1 MYVETP
7 SAVQGDQIDG
17 RSLWKRLFLTFSL
30 LGLLNTSAAFLLFYY
45 SSTHL
50 LEERVGSQMS
60 SVRDLTAQKLV
71 FYLRSLKQQTNTA
84 DPLHLGPDVQ
94 KSLECLYLIKGHG
107 YQTLFGNEAS
117 YSDSLK
123 DLPTDV
129 FHTSSSGKELL
140 LKKESRVG
148 SLVYVFNNNGL
159 NEVLFQREGLGKS
172 GEIYLVG
179 QDRRIKSASR
189 FLPEPEDTS
198 VENES
203 VWRGEKNKVGAHV
216 VKDYRGV
223 EVVSSY
229 SHFEFDNLHY
239 TLLSEIDK
247 SEVLSPLNRIF
258 PQAFL
263 FSVGLL
269 LISVAASLLSSK
281 KVLAIIDRMTSQIH
295 QFNFNLIKAQEEERR
310 RLSVNLHDGIGQSL
324 TALRWGLSQINEQ
337 DERTKRLLSLCD
349 DSIAEVRNVSNDLM
363 PSSLRELGCFSAIR
377 EYLAKQQSFFDIS
390 ISYWHSQPL
399 ETMKFR
405 DGLDVNI
412 FRMVQE
418 LVLNSFKHA
427 KATSMTLVL
436 LKQDDHFILRFEDNG
451 IGMADDLPMP
461 KTLKYRSDVMG
472 GELTRFYDQKIMVF
486 ELKVPLKRIFV

>member
-7 SAVQGDQIDG
+7 SAVQGDHIDG

-71 FYLRSLKQQTNTA
+71 FYLSSLKQQTNVE
-84 DPLHLGPDVQ
+84 DPLHFGHDVQ
-94 KSLECLYLIKGHG
+94 NSLEALFLLKGTK
-107 YQTLFGNEAS
+107 YETLFGNAAT
-117 YSDSLK
+117 YSDSFK
-123 DLPTDV
+123 ELPRDV
-129 FHTSSSGKELL
+129 FNTSSGKELL
-140 LKKESRVG
+140 LKKESRLG
-148 SLVYVFNNNGL
+148 TLVYVFNTNGL
-159 NEVLFQREGLGKS
+159 NEVLFQREGLGKT

-189 FLPEPEDTS
+189 FLPQPEDTS

-310 RLSVNLHDGIGQSL
+310 RISVNLHDGIGQSL
-324 TALRWGLSQINEQ
+324 TALRWGLSQINDQ
-337 DERTKRLLSLCD
+337 DEKTKKLLSLCD

-418 LVLNSFKHA
+418 FVLNSFKHA

-436 LKQDDHFILRFEDNG
+436 LKQDDQFILRFEDNG
-451 IGMADDLPMP
+451 VGMADELPMP
-461 KTLKYRSDVMG
+461 KTLKYRTDVMG
-472 GELTRFYDQKIMVF
+472 GQLTRFYDQKTMVF

>member
-7 SAVQGDQIDG
+7 SAAGADHIDG

-50 LEERVGSQMS
+50 LEERVGNQMS

-71 FYLRSLKQQTNTA
+71 FYLRSLKQQTSTT
-84 DPLHLGPDVQ
+84 DPSKFSPDIQ
-94 KSLECLYLIKGHG
+94 QSLEALFLLKDSKVE
-107 YQTLFGNEAS
+107 TLFGSRHSFNPEFA
-117 YSDSLK
+117 K
-123 DLPTDV
+123 LPTDI
-129 FHTSSSGKELL
+129 FETYSANQLL
-140 LKKESRVG
+140 LKRQSASG
-148 SLVYVFNNNGL
+148 TLVWVFNTNGL
-159 NEVLFQREGLGKS
+159 NEVLFQREGLGKT

-179 QDRRIKSASR
+179 EDRRIKSASR
-189 FLPEPEDTS
+189 FLQRPEQTS

-203 VWRGEKNKVGAHV
+203 VWRGEKNKVGVHV

-229 SHFEFDNLHY
+229 SHFEFDGLHY
-239 TLLSEIDK
+239 ILLSEIDK

-269 LISVAASLLSSK
+269 LISVAASLLSSR
-281 KVLAIIDRMTSQIH
+281 KVLGIIDRMTSQIH

-310 RLSVNLHDGIGQSL
+310 RISVNLHDGIGQSL
-324 TALRWGLSQINEQ
+324 TALRWGLSQVADDPEKTNE
-337 DERTKRLLSLCD
+337 LIALCD

-377 EYLAKQQSFFDIS
+377 EYLGKQQAFFNIP

-399 ETMKFR
+399 EAMKFR

-418 LVLNSFKHA
+418 LVLNTFKHA
-427 KATSMTLVL
+427 KASSMTLIL
-436 LKQDDHFILRFEDNG
+436 LKQDDSFVLRFEDNG

-461 KTLKYRSDVMG
+461 KTLKYRTEVMG
-472 GELTRFYDQKIMVF
+472 GQLTREYDQKALVF
-486 ELKVPLKRIFV
+486 QVRVPLKRIFV